1 MKKLRLM
8 NRQGGWEILNGFVGG
23 PLLILFIGWMWL
35 SGGMAELSGAKWLA
49 MILAS
54 IASPFWLAYG
64 VYRALALTTLWV
76 EFSADNVRVR
86 RLLGEKTYAT
96 DEVGGI
102 RFDNKPIN
110 MSSSDTGIRIN
121 VAEARYVSVH
131 DIQQRSLAAVRVTA
145 ADRSR
150 LVRFL
155 QDHGGRHWL
164 PK

>member
-1 MKKLRLM
+1 MSS
-8 NRQGGWEILNGFVGG
+8 
-23 PLLILFIGWMWL
+23 PL
-35 SGGMAELSGAKWLA
+35 SGSESVGSTKELSMNCSGIK
-49 MILAS
+49 
-54 IASPFWLAYG
+54 SPL
-64 VYRALALTTLWV
+64 VVTSPPDMTTRWV

-86 RLLGEKTYAT
+86 KLLGEKTYAT

-102 RFDNKPIN
+102 RFDNKPIK

-131 DIQQRSLAAVRVTA
+131 DIQERSLASVRVTA